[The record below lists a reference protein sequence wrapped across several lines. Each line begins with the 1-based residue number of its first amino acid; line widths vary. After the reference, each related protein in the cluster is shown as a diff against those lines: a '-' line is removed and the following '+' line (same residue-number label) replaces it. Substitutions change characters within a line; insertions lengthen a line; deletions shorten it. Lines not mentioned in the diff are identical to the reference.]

1 MASKDFY
8 SILGLPKNASEADV
22 KTAYKKLA
30 KQWHPDVNKS
40 PEATEKFK
48 ELSEAYSILSD
59 PQKRQTYDQFGSD
72 AFSGA
77 GFGSGAGGG
86 FSGAGFDF
94 SDLFREGFGGGG
106 SFGGGSFGGGG
117 FSSMDDLLRSAFGE
131 GFSTSREDAQP
142 LHIRT
147 DVELTFEE
155 AAFGITKEIEINR
168 LETCEACKGTGSATG
183 KKQTCNTC
191 KGRGMETHT
200 RRTPFGIFQTTG
212 TCSTCRGTGHVISD
226 PCKTC
231 RGKGSVHKN
240 QKIDVKIPAGVD
252 TGNHL
257 RLTKQGNAHANKHGD
272 VYVVIHVHPHP
283 IFRRDGSDIYV
294 EQPISYADA
303 VLGGDVNVPLL
314 GGKTATLHVPSG
326 TKPGKVFRMKD
337 RGIKFLNED
346 AFGDEFVRVEIDVPE
361 RLSAEEKA
369 LLEEL
374 RNVHGDKKT
383 SKKPKKKGFFGI

>member
-8 SILGLPKNASEADV
+8 AILGLSKGASEAEI

-40 PEATEKFK
+40 PDATEKFK
-48 ELSEAYSILSD
+48 ELSEAYSVLSD
-59 PQKRQTYDQFGSD
+59 PQKKQTYDQFGSD
-72 AFSGA
+72 AFSGG
-77 GFGSGAGGG
+77 GFGGAGGG
-86 FSGAGFDF
+86 FGGAGFDF

-106 SFGGGSFGGGG
+106 RAGY
-117 FSSMDDLLRSAFGE
+117 SSMDDLLRSAFGE
-131 GFSTSREDAQP
+131 GFSAREQEQP

-155 AAFGITKEIEINR
+155 AAFGVNKEIEIDR
-168 LETCEACKGTGSATG
+168 LESCETCKGTGSATG

-191 KGRGMETHT
+191 KGRGMETQT
-200 RRTPFGIFQTTG
+200 RRTPFGIFQTSG
-212 TCSTCRGTGHVISD
+212 TCSNCRGSGHVIAD

-231 RGKGSVHKN
+231 RGKGNVSKH

-257 RLTKQGNAHANKHGD
+257 RLAKQGNAHANKHGD
-272 VYVVIHVHPHP
+272 VYVVIHVQPHE
-283 IFRRDGSDIYV
+283 IFRRDGSDVYV

-303 VLGGDVNVPLL
+303 VLGGEVEVPLM
-314 GGKTATLHVPSG
+314 GGKTATLKIPPG
-326 TKPGKVFRMKD
+326 TQPGKVFRLKD
-337 RGIKFLNED
+337 KGIKFLNED

-361 RLSAEEKA
+361 KLSAEEKE
-369 LLEEL
+369 LLEQL
-374 RNVHGDKKT
+374 RSVRAEPKTGKK
-383 SKKPKKKGFFGI
+383 SKKKGFFGI